1 MAVAVAN
8 TNQYLY
14 KRNFNENKWAAV
26 GEAVCRVQVTEKSGE
41 FYFRINDGVEVV
53 VWGWR

>member
-26 GEAVCRVQVTEKSGE
+26 GEKTCKVQVTEKSGE
-41 FYFRINDGVEVV
+41 FYFKIYDGVEV
-53 VWGWR
+53 GRL